1 MLREKAHQYKKSHAA
16 TTAYSLSYNLFRG
29 FIRYVIPS
37 LTMILMA
44 YVVFTSLNNT
54 AVAEPQGFSSGSA
67 QRAAPQGFGIQSTQP
82 NTVNGVLA
90 NGQTDDYVVLEGR
103 FLIPDNKNTSEYFF
117 SDAAGNEI
125 KVDISNSNNNTP
137 PLPNANYFLWG
148 QVERSFFATTINA
161 IEYTPML

>member
-1 MLREKAHQYKKSHAA
+1 M
-16 TTAYSLSYNLFRG
+16 
-29 FIRYVIPS
+29 
-37 LTMILMA
+37 
-44 YVVFTSLNNT
+44 
-54 AVAEPQGFSSGSA
+54 
-67 QRAAPQGFGIQSTQP
+67 
-82 NTVNGVLA
+82 
-90 NGQTDDYVVLEGR
+90 LEGR